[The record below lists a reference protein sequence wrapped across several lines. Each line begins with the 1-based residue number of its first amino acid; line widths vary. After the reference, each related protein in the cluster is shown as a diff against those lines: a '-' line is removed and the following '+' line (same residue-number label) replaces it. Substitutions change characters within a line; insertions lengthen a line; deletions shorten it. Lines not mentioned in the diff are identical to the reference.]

1 MGDAVFGDQAVHCQV
16 VWDGGCGVAA
26 GEVAEG
32 GAVVED
38 ESGAAGEARD
48 EPVPHHPSGCGKVE

>member
-32 GAVVED
+32 GAVVEH
-38 ESGAAGEARD
+38 EGGAGGEA
-48 EPVPHHPSGCGKVE
+48 GY